1 MAAVGVSNRLLSA
14 PPSLQ
19 HCIQLSLDN
28 RLSLVGKC
36 ATIGQNLDDIV
47 VIIHSLMYVDHKS
60 NLDMFDNVCVQLTSR
75 GFNDTI
81 IYRQGLQTE
90 KKSTVNKSLKSE
102 TNYNSSSEA
111 VLLS

>member
-60 NLDMFDNVCVQLTSR
+60 NLDMFDNVCVQLTCS
-75 GFNDTI
+75 DITWI
-81 IYRQGLQTE
+81 Q
-90 KKSTVNKSLKSE
+90 
-102 TNYNSSSEA
+102 
-111 VLLS
+111 